1 MEVNSGSST
10 SFWFDKWSQLG
21 VLINLTGERGCIRL
35 GIPINATVERVVH
48 TYRRR
53 RHRSSVLMQIE
64 QEILS
69 LQEHGLG
76 QQDDICLWM
85 RENGEF
91 RPGFMTSQTWN
102 LTRTHAPRVP
112 WFNGIWLKEA
122 TPKWLRFTTATE
134 TRDHLFFEC
143 VFSEEIWRGTISG
156 LAGQGITANVGAKI
170 GDRSTRPN
178 INLPIPLLFPSGC
191 LCHLA

>member
-1 MEVNSGSST
+1 MWKKLLKLRPLALQLTKKEVNSGSST

-35 GIPINATVERVVH
+35 GIPVNATVERVVH
-48 TYRRR
+48 TYRRH

-112 WFNGIWLKEA
+112 WFNGIWFKEA
-122 TPKWLRFTTATE
+122 TPKFLSLGLRFTTGY
-134 TRDHLFFEC
+134 RRVIGCSGGIFKQYLF
-143 VFSEEIWRGTISG
+143 
-156 LAGQGITANVGAKI
+156 VGSAMQ
-170 GDRSTRPN
+170 
-178 INLPIPLLFPSGC
+178 LLK
-191 LCHLA
+191 